1 MKKKDNLFQLI
12 KSLSKSEKRFFKIYS
27 ERHVIGER
35 NNYVRLFD
43 VLDKQ
48 RKYSE
53 KAILKKFANEKF
65 IRRLAVAKSYLYDLI
80 LKSMNMY
87 HAQHSID
94 AQIRELLGNVQF
106 LYQKSLYQQSNKLL
120 NKAKK
125 LVNDYEKWSF
135 LVEIL
140 RWQKKLLDAQS
151 YHQIDE
157 NELKKLHESYRLLL
171 AKLLNINDFWL
182 LQSKLQYY
190 HTQKGMIGNAAEL
203 NDIKALISD
212 DLLQSESQA
221 ESYES
226 KLLFYKIYA
235 SYYFMVRDFAK
246 CYEYSKKLVLMI
258 EHRPN
263 LLQVEPMLYVQSV
276 NNLLNM
282 AAPMGKA
289 AESSYYL
296 DSLHKMRNEK
306 KFNYSLAVQI
316 KLFQAYYY
324 HSLIQC
330 SQGHFEQGLALA
342 KQMEN
347 ELKAYQRHIDSMG
360 LAMLCFYAFQVCF
373 GAADF
378 SYAHFWLTQILA
390 LESSEVRQD
399 IYHFTKILLLIT
411 VYEMNDLALLRSTII
426 STYRFLYTQKASY
439 QLDKLIIAFLR
450 QLTDTTNETQLKA
463 MFIQILEDLQ
473 ALKQDN
479 FERKVFAYFDFI
491 AWTKSNI
498 NDESFAK
505 TIATAKKTT

>member
-43 VLDKQ
+43 ALDRQK
-48 RKYSE
+48 KYNE
-53 KAILKKFANEKF
+53 QAILKKFANEKF
-65 IRRLAVAKSYLYDLI
+65 IRRLAVAKAYLYDLI

-87 HAQHSID
+87 HAQNSID

-106 LYQKSLYQQSNKLL
+106 LYEKSLYSQADKLVNKV
-120 NKAKK
+120 KK
-125 LVNDYEKWSF
+125 MVNDYEKWSF

-151 YHQIDE
+151 YSQIAE
-157 NELKKLHESYRLLL
+157 NELQELHETYRLLL
-171 AKLLNINDFWL
+171 DKLLNINDFWL
-182 LQSKLQYY
+182 LQSKLQHY
-190 HTQKGMIGNAAEL
+190 HTHKGMIGNATEL
-203 NDIKALISD
+203 EEIKALISH
-212 DLLQSESQA
+212 DLLQNEEQA
-221 ESYES
+221 QSYEA

-246 CYEYSKKLVLMI
+246 CYEYSKKLVVLI
-258 EHRPN
+258 EQSPE
-263 LLQVEPMLYVQSV
+263 LLQVEPMLYVHSV

-289 AESSYYL
+289 DESIYYL
-296 DSLHKMRNEK
+296 DSLQKMRNEK

-324 HSLIQC
+324 HNLIQC
-330 SQGHFEQGLALA
+330 SQGHFEQGLILTNE
-342 KQMEN
+342 MEN
-347 ELKAYQRHIDSMG
+347 ELKTYREHIDTMG
-360 LAMLCFYAFQVCF
+360 LVMLCFYAFQVCF

-378 SYAHFWLTQILA
+378 AYAHLWLQRILA
-390 LESSEVRQD
+390 QDISEVRQD

-411 VYEMNDLALLRSTII
+411 VYEMNDSALLRSTII
-426 STYRFLYTQKASY
+426 SVYRFLYTQKANY
-439 QLDKLIIAFLR
+439 QLDKLILAFLR
-450 QLTDTTNETQLKA
+450 QLTDIKNDIELKA
-463 MFIQILEDLQ
+463 MFIQLLQDLEL
-473 ALKQDN
+473 LKQNN

-491 AWTKSNI
+491 AWTKSKI
-498 NDESFAK
+498 KGESFAK
-505 TIATAKKTT
+505 SIATAK

>member
-1 MKKKDNLFQLI
+1 
-12 KSLSKSEKRFFKIYS
+12 
-27 ERHVIGER
+27 
-35 NNYVRLFD
+35 
-43 VLDKQ
+43 
-48 RKYSE
+48 
-53 KAILKKFANEKF
+53 
-65 IRRLAVAKSYLYDLI
+65 
-80 LKSMNMY
+80 MNMY
-87 HAQHSID
+87 HAQNSID

-106 LYQKSLYQQSNKLL
+106 LYEKSLYQQSNKLL

-151 YHQIDE
+151 YSQTAEI
-157 NELKKLHESYRLLL
+157 ELQNLHESYHFLLD
-171 AKLLNINDFWL
+171 KLLNINDFWL
-182 LQSKLQYY
+182 LHAKLQYY
-190 HTQKGMIGNAAEL
+190 HTHKGMIGNASEL
-203 NDIKALISD
+203 KDIKSLMKD
-212 DLLQSESQA
+212 DLLQDEA
-221 ESYES
+221 HAKSYEAQ
-226 KLLFYKIYA
+226 LLFYKVYA
-235 SYYFMVRDFAK
+235 SYYFMTRDFMK
-246 CYEYSKKLVLMI
+246 CYEYSKKLVQMI
-258 EHRPN
+258 EQRPN

-289 AESSYYL
+289 AESVYYL
-296 DSLHKMRNEK
+296 DSLQKMRNEK

-324 HSLIQC
+324 HNLIQC
-330 SQGHFEQGLALA
+330 SQGRFKDGVSLA
-342 KQMEN
+342 KKMEN

-378 SYAHFWLTQILA
+378 AYAHVWLQHILVQ
-390 LESSEVRQD
+390 EPSEVRQD

-411 VYEMNDLALLRSTII
+411 VYEINDSTLLRSTII
-426 STYRFLYTQKASY
+426 STYRFLYTQKSNY
-439 QLDKLIIAFLR
+439 QLDKLILAFLR
-450 QLTDTTNETQLKA
+450 QLTDIKNKTTLKA
-463 MFIQILEDLQ
+463 MFTQLLQDLE
-473 ALKQDN
+473 ALKQNN

-491 AWTKSNI
+491 AWTKSKI